1 MHPTQK
7 HGPSRGRWSVERGRP
22 TPRRV
27 RRRNGV
33 TAVEFAIVA
42 PIFLIMIF
50 GIIEMGRALMVQQ
63 IITNASREG
72 ARRAIIEQATADEVK
87 ELVNDYL
94 AATSVSGVTVDVSP
108 AVIGP
113 AVGFG
118 DPVTVSVSVPFD
130 SVSWMPGK
138 WILGGTELSASTVM
152 RAERAE

>member
-1 MHPTQK
+1 MHKTQR
-7 HGPSRGRWSVERGRP
+7 HAVVRCRSSVERRGYA
-22 TPRRV
+22 PRRG

-42 PIFLIMIF
+42 PVFVIMIF

-72 ARRAIIEQATADEVK
+72 ARRAIVEQATADEVK
-87 ELVNDYL
+87 EVVNDYL

-108 AVIGP
+108 AVIGS